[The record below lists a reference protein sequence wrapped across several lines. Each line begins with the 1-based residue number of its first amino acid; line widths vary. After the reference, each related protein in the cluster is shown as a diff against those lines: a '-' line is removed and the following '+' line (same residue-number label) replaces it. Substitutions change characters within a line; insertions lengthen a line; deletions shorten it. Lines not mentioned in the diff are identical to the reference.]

1 MQKLNPTIPKPEGP
15 GGTPTP
21 AMPEQQWN
29 RQYDPDYRAPY
40 ATPAGP
46 EQQWN
51 QSPFGTQAPGFSPID
66 PWSRPMGQA
75 DFGGGRGRWEQEQ
88 GEFGSGGSGGGGGGG
103 DGGGGG
109 GGGGSDT
116 ETGAWSPLGM
126 RGLGPAKWEHAKK
139 FPGAAANVGQD
150 WYRQPGWGGHI
161 IWNQD
166 LGFQDFPTMAKLYSE
181 AGGPVSQEQMMGW
194 GLTPQ
199 LGSNWGE
206 YFPERQTKSERG
218 WQPSGG
224 GTSGNFS
231 TGGTGIGGYNPTT
244 GWTEGGQME
253 QTEFPYPQQWGTA
266 SNVMTRFAEGLPTD
280 TGAWWEAQQA
290 PFERRI
296 SDQAKQVAE
305 QMGLGGLRY
314 STPMT
319 GQIADI
325 TGRESANL
333 FGQLAERQLGLTEA
347 AKDRGLQAAGGLT
360 GLGQQ
365 YLNAPQEWARQMYG
379 MGSGMTALGQGGID
393 RSYQE
398 WMRGL
403 EENNP
408 WLAQAMGFVGMPSN
422 MTSQQYQP
430 SWLSQLLGFG
440 SNFIPFIPGWG
451 GG

>member
-29 RQYDPDYRAPY
+29 RQYNPDYRAPY

-51 QSPFGTQAPGFSPID
+51 QSPFGTQAPGLSPID
-66 PWSRPMGQA
+66 PWGGPMGQA
-75 DFGGGRGRWEQEQ
+75 DYTGGRGRGPLDGYPGPPAEGFQQ
-88 GEFGSGGSGGGGGGG
+88 GYSGGTTLTPPVPLAGGGGT
-103 DGGGGG
+103 D
-109 GGGGSDT
+109 
-116 ETGAWSPLGM
+116 AWSPTTTKQ
-126 RGLGPAKWEHAKK
+126 AQWEHAKK
-139 FPGAAANVGQD
+139 FPGAGANVQQQWLRD
-150 WYRQPGWGGHI
+150 PSWGGHV

-166 LGFQDFPTMAKLYSE
+166 LGFQDFPSMAKLYSE

-199 LGSNWGE
+199 LGSNWRE

-224 GTSGNFS
+224 GTSGNLG

-244 GWTEGGQME
+244 GWTEGWTEGGQME
-253 QTEFPYPQQWGTA
+253 QTQFPYPQQWGTA

-365 YLNAPQEWARQMYG
+365 YLNAPQEWAQQMYG

-393 RSYQE
+393 RSRQE
-398 WMRGL
+398 WMRTI

-408 WLAQAMGFVGMPSN
+408 WLAQAMGFGGMSGATTPQQWQQSPWTQFMN
-422 MTSQQYQP
+422 M
-430 SWLSQLLGFG
+430 LFG
-440 SNFIPFIPGWG
+440 
-451 GG
+451 